1 MKTVECQSL
10 FNIFESRERPKKEN
24 DGGNTD
30 EEDEFE
36 EKMDMVQQI
45 VEHFDEELVPEAL
58 SYFLNFQIEYDFGD
72 MGDEDDDD
80 SDEDGEGD
88 KDEGEEEEKPKKKKG
103 GKKKDGADKA
113 GEGEDQK
120 ECKQQ

>member
-1 MKTVECQSL
+1 MRTVMKTVDCQSL
-10 FNIFESRERPKKEN
+10 FSIFESRIRPKKEE

-58 SYFLNFQIEYDFGD
+58 SYFLNF
-72 MGDEDDDD
+72 
-80 SDEDGEGD
+80 
-88 KDEGEEEEKPKKKKG
+88 
-103 GKKKDGADKA
+103 
-113 GEGEDQK
+113 
-120 ECKQQ
+120 